1 MGIHEW
7 LLKRG
12 NRYEVTEELHEWLA
26 VWREESEKAAN
37 EHCDRFFINR
47 PIAYRAIAPTGTL
60 GLIAGTTT
68 GIEPLYAA
76 AYKRRYLVDGTRWHY
91 QFAID
96 STAEILIKHGIAPEN
111 ITDTANDLA
120 NDFERRIKFQAD
132 IQDYV
137 DQAISST
144 INLPKWGTE
153 KNNETRV
160 KKFAKT
166 LAKYAPRLRGFT
178 AYPDCA
184 RGGQPIT
191 AVPYEDAVKKVGVIY
206 EENEDVSCKGGVCGI

>member
-12 NRYEVTEELHEWLA
+12 NRYEVTEELHEWLK
-26 VWREESEKAAN
+26 VWEEESIKAAN

-47 PIAYRAIAPTGTL
+47 PVAYRAIAPTGTL

-96 STAEILIKHGIAPEN
+96 STAEILVQQGIAPDK
-111 ITDTANDLA
+111 ITDTAHDLA

-132 IQDYV
+132 VQDYV

-144 INLPKWGTE
+144 INLPAWGSDA
-153 KNNETRV
+153 NNESRV
-160 KKFAKT
+160 DHFAQT
-166 LAKYAPRLRGFT
+166 LSEYAPRLRGFT
-178 AYPDCA
+178 AYPDGA
-184 RGGQPIT
+184 RGGQPLT
-191 AVPYEDAVKKVGVIY
+191 AVPYETAVKHKNTIY
-206 EENEDVSCKGGVCGI
+206 EENDSCKGGVCGI